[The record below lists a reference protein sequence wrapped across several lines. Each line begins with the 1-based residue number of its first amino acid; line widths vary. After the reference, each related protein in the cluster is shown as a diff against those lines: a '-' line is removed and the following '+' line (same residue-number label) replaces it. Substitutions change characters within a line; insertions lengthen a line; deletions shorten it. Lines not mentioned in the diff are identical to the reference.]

1 MRSRLLLGL
10 VAIQAVISVGYGL
23 VWMYYAQ
30 IQTASSTLGIV
41 AEYDDRD
48 RLATVTTV
56 EGGSPAQAAGLTV
69 GDRVRSASG
78 MRLSSRARF
87 LEWDR
92 TAIDEDTVLVVLRN
106 GQDAP
111 LLVKLARV
119 VPFSFKGLI
128 ESSLLELLTFYPV
141 VFLGVG
147 LAVLLLRP
155 MDSHAWLMALLFAS
169 FISVPTFPRA
179 TSGLPPWLASFVL
192 GYRAVGLTAIPAFF
206 YAFFTRFPVRSPLDL
221 RFPWLRWL
229 NAAGVLLFGVTS
241 IHLGG
246 PQSPSWMVRVIGES
260 ASDLLRLAYLF
271 AGIPLGVAALF
282 LNAWG
287 APTPDARR
295 KAKVLLWGTAA
306 GAMPLVIQSA
316 SELLLDLPTPTWA
329 FTAALMMS
337 SILPLSFAY
346 AVVKHRVLDVPV
358 LLKRSARYLLVR
370 RGIVVLLLAMAS
382 LVTAIFTPLFS
393 RVAAVSTDVA
403 VAVSVAFGIALGL
416 GSLRLLR
423 QATRRIDR
431 AFFRRAYDAAT
442 VLEQLAD
449 RLRTSDSREAL
460 ARLLATHIVEALAP
474 AEFAV
479 FLADHTGT
487 LRPYEQRWPFPLEP
501 PAADAPWVVQLQKRG
516 RIWDVSARS
525 QEEVPDP
532 VRASTAEL
540 LVPILSRDGALSGYI
555 VLGSRRSEEP
565 YSGEDRR
572 LLTSVANQAGV
583 ELENIRL
590 AETIAE
596 RLDAERAV
604 DREMALALQVQ
615 ARLFPQARPPLAT
628 LDYAGGCLQARAVGG
643 DYYDFLSTTPD
654 RLLLVIADTSGK
666 GIGGALMMAHLQANL
681 RAQYRSAPDDLEG
694 LLAVVNRQ
702 FWENS
707 GENQYATLILAEYA
721 DTTRTLRV
729 ANCGHFPGFVLHAD
743 GRVRELSSTATVI
756 GLFPE
761 WQVQLDTHTL
771 APGDQLLLYTDGV
784 IEARN
789 PAGEEFGTERM
800 LEVVRAH
807 TDHPVGEAVTAVHDA
822 VRAFCGGPAEDDVTV
837 LLARVR

>member
-1 MRSRLLLGL
+1 MRSRLLLAL

-23 VWMYYAQ
+23 AWMYYAQ

-41 AEYDDRD
+41 AEYDDAD

-56 EGGSPAQAAGLTV
+56 EGGSPAQAAGLTT
-69 GDRVRSASG
+69 GDRIRSASG

-92 TAIDEDTVLVVLRN
+92 TAIDDDTVLVVLRN

-111 LLVKLARV
+111 LLVRLARV

-155 MDSHAWLMALLFAS
+155 LDSHAWLMALLFAS
-169 FISVPTFPRA
+169 FISVPAFPRA

-229 NAAGVLLFGVTS
+229 NASGVLMFGVTS

-246 PQSPSWMVRVIGES
+246 PQSPAWMVALLGQA

-287 APTPDARR
+287 APTADARR
-295 KAKVLLWGTAA
+295 KARVLLWGTAV
-306 GAMPLVIQSA
+306 GAMPLVLQSA
-316 SELLLDLPTPTWA
+316 SGLLFGLETPAWL
-329 FTAALMMS
+329 FSAALVMS
-337 SILPLSFAY
+337 SILPMSFAY
-346 AVVKHRVLDVPV
+346 AVVKHRVLDVPL

-370 RGIVVLLLAMAS
+370 RGLVVLLLALAS
-382 LVTAIFTPLFS
+382 LLTAVFTPLFS

-403 VAVSVAFGIALGL
+403 IAVSVAFGIALAL

-431 AFFRRAYDAAT
+431 AFFRRAYDAAA
-442 VLEQLAD
+442 VLQQLAD

-460 ARLLATHIVEALAP
+460 AKLLWTHIGEALAP
-474 AEFAV
+474 AELAV
-479 FLADHTGT
+479 FLADPAGT
-487 LRPYEQRWPFPLEP
+487 LRPYEQRWRVPLLP
-501 PAADAPWVVQLQKRG
+501 PGSDAPWVVQLQKYG
-516 RIWDVSARS
+516 RIWDVSEQS
-525 QEEVPDP
+525 EEDVPEP
-532 VRASTAEL
+532 VRSSSAEL
-540 LVPILSRDGALSGYI
+540 LVPILSRDGALTGYI
-555 VLGSRRSEEP
+555 LLGSRRSEEP

-604 DREMALALQVQ
+604 EREMALARQVQ
-615 ARLFPQARPPLAT
+615 ARLFPQTQPALAT
-628 LDYAGGCLQARAVGG
+628 LDYGGGCLQAHAVGG
-643 DYYDFLSTTPD
+643 DYYDYLTTRPD

-681 RAQYRSAPDDLEG
+681 RAQYRSAPDDLDG

-707 GENQYATLILAEYA
+707 GENQYATLILAEYS

-743 GRVRELSSTATVI
+743 GTVQELASTATVV

-761 WQVQLDTHTL
+761 WQAQIDTHTL
-771 APGDQLLLYTDGV
+771 TPGDQVLLYTDGV

-800 LEVVRAH
+800 LDVVRAH
-807 TDHPVGEAVTAVHDA
+807 TDRPVSEAVSAVHEA
-822 VRAFCGGPAEDDVTV
+822 VRTFCSGPSEDDVTV